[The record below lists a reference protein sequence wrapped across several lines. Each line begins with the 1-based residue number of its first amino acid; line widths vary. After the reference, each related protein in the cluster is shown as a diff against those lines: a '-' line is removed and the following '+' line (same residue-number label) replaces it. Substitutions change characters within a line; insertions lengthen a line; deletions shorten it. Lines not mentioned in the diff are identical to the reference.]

1 MYARELMKDAPEL
14 DVLLDRCMSSDYRV
28 DKFDSFFM
36 QRISERDQSRVPDFN
51 PADGHWYGASVI
63 VAGGLLQAAFRK
75 AGYGG
80 DALNVNRQII
90 EANVQHEIE
99 TLQGNKKRKGDLFS
113 YDEKKGLYHKLAA
126 AVKSKEP
133 NVLDLERNVRENFSR
148 QVQDFYGLCERGSD
162 EVQDHIDFD
171 SPLFADTKLFLPF
184 KERRK
189 FTDQELARLNSAYL
203 HDLYPF
209 TAHLMHWYFLK
220 KFLE

>member
-1 MYARELMKDAPEL
+1 MYARELMRDAPEL
-14 DVLLDRCMSSDYRV
+14 DVLLDRCMSNDYGV
-28 DKFDSFFM
+28 DKFDFFFM

-63 VAGGLLQAAFRK
+63 VAGGLLQATFRK
-75 AGYGG
+75 AGYGN
-80 DALNVNRQII
+80 DALIANRQII

-99 TLQGNKKRKGDLFS
+99 TIRGNPTKRGDNFS

-126 AVKSKEP
+126 AVKDKEP
-133 NVLDLERNVRENFSR
+133 SALDLERNIREDFIR
-148 QVQDFYGLCERGSD
+148 QVHDFYGLCENGSD
-162 EVQDHIDFD
+162 EVFIHINFD
-171 SPLFADTKLFLPF
+171 TPLFADTKLFLPF

-189 FTDQELARLNSAYL
+189 FTNQELARLSSAYL
-203 HDLYPF
+203 HNLYPF

>member
-1 MYARELMKDAPEL
+1 MYARELMRNAQEL
-14 DVLLDRCMSSDYRV
+14 DVLLDKCMVDDYEV
-28 DKFDSFFM
+28 DKFDFCFM
-36 QRISERDQSRVPDFN
+36 QKISERDQSRVPDFN

-75 AGYGG
+75 AGYSNE
-80 DALNVNRQII
+80 ALNVNRQII

-99 TLQGNKKRKGDLFS
+99 TIRGNPTRRGDMFS
-113 YDEKKGLYHKLAA
+113 YDEKKGLYRKLAT
-126 AVKSKEP
+126 AVKDKEP
-133 NVLDLERNVRENFSR
+133 SALYLERNVRENFSR

-189 FTDQELARLNSAYL
+189 FTDQELARLSSAYL